1 MKPQVLL
8 RGENVVEDPME
19 QDTLIE
25 RYTDEAVKIIQS
37 SKDKP
42 FFLYFAHNMP
52 HRPLHVSDRFRGK
65 SGEGLYADVIQAID
79 WSIGQVLDALKASGI
94 ENDTII
100 FYSSDNGPWHFIG
113 EQGGYAFPLR
123 GGKGT
128 TYEGGMRVPFI
139 VRWPGHVPAGKV
151 SREPLTHL
159 DVMPTVAALAGAKL
173 PAVKIDGAD
182 VSGILLGKPDAKNP
196 HEALFYYANG
206 NLNAVR
212 SGRWKYKAPTTLQ
225 EETDYGKYENP
236 EAIIPPALYD
246 LQRDPSEQK
255 NVLKDHPD
263 IVERL
268 KKLLQ
273 AQRHE
278 LGDRRMGIEGKGVR
292 PRGQLEYDPRKK

>member
-1 MKPQVLL
+1 L
-8 RGENVVEDPME
+8 
-19 QDTLIE
+19 
-25 RYTDEAVKIIQS
+25 EAV
-37 SKDKP
+37 
-42 FFLYFAHNMP
+42 
-52 HRPLHVSDRFRGK
+52 
-65 SGEGLYADVIQAID
+65 D
-79 WSIGQVLDALKASGI
+79 WSIGQVLDAVKDAGI
-94 ENDTII
+94 DNDTVI

-139 VRWPGHVPAGKV
+139 VRWPGHVPAGQV

-159 DVMPTVAALAGAKL
+159 DVLPTIAGLAGAKL
-173 PAVKIDGAD
+173 PEAKIDGAD
-182 VSGILLGKPDAKNP
+182 VSAILLGKPGAKNP
-196 HEALFYYANG
+196 HEAVFYYADG

-225 EETDYGKYENP
+225 EETEYGKYENP
-236 EAIIPPALYD
+236 EAAIPPALND

-263 IVERL
+263 IVERM

-273 AQRHE
+273 AEREE
-278 LGDRRMGIEGKGVR
+278 LGDRRLGIEGKGVR
-292 PRGQLEYDPRKK
+292 PRGQLDDDPRTGQPAKASPKS